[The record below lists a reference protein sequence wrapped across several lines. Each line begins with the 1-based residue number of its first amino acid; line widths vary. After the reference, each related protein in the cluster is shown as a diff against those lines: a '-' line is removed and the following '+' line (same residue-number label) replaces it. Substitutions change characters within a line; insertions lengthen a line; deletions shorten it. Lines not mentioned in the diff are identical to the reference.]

1 MSSKRIDFDEA
12 LLDAKGDDDL
22 MPTIEKGLQ
31 SVQRA
36 VENIETELTG
46 TDAVLSMGDPVGTI
60 SAYGQDLLS
69 AAQILEEYEPY
80 LEHYDALRE
89 HF

>member
-1 MSSKRIDFDEA
+1 MSNRVTFDEA

-22 MPTIEKGLQ
+22 MPTIEKGLRD
-31 SVQRA
+31 VQYA
-36 VENIETELTG
+36 VDNIETELSG
-46 TDAVLSMGDPVGTI
+46 TDTVLSMGDPVGTI
-60 SAYGQDLLS
+60 TAYGKDLIS
-69 AAQILEEYEPY
+69 AAQALEQYEPY